1 MEYKAIVQGIKYI
14 YMFKPGQFLVEK
26 PRFIINVDNMTSF
39 LKNINTVS
47 CIFWI
52 YTYLGLGGKICRKDQ
67 QGLGDSLLD
76 HHPAKKEPN
85 RDKTDLCI

>member
-39 LKNINTVS
+39 LKNITRHTE
-47 CIFWI
+47 F
-52 YTYLGLGGKICRKDQ
+52 LGKIK
-67 QGLGDSLLD
+67 
-76 HHPAKKEPN
+76 
-85 RDKTDLCI
+85 CIIFIFYVKSNENMNEI